1 MKPALSQLWIKIC
14 GVTRNRDAL
23 LAAELGADAIG
34 LVFYANSP
42 RALVATQIS
51 SVVANVPGSIS
62 VIGLFVNPTREEVEV
77 VLSTG
82 LVDVLQF
89 HGEEDEEFCNS
100 FDRPYL
106 KAFQVKDLQSLDS
119 TLSEY
124 RTATYILLDSYSVE
138 KMGGTGQ
145 KFDWSIGENIVQ
157 NLDQKVVVAGGLK
170 PENIRDAVIK
180 MSPFGVDVS
189 SGVESSPGLKDA
201 EKLRKFIEGARSV

>member
-23 LAAELGADAIG
+23 LAAELGADAVG
-34 LVFYANSP
+34 LVFYANSS
-42 RALVATQIS
+42 RALAAAQIS
-51 SVVANVPGSIS
+51 SVVANVPGRVS

-77 VLSTG
+77 VLGTG
-82 LVDVLQF
+82 LVDILQF

-100 FDRPYL
+100 FDIPYL
-106 KAFQVKDLQSLDS
+106 KAFRVKDIQSLES
-119 TLSEY
+119 ALSEY

>member
-1 MKPALSQLWIKIC
+1 MPL
-14 GVTRNRDAL
+14 T
-23 LAAELGADAIG
+23 
-34 LVFYANSP
+34 
-42 RALVATQIS
+42 
-51 SVVANVPGSIS
+51 NV
-62 VIGLFVNPTREEVEV
+62 
-77 VLSTG
+77 
-82 LVDVLQF
+82 D
-89 HGEEDEEFCNS
+89 
-100 FDRPYL
+100 L

-157 NLDQKVVVAGGLK
+157 NLGQKVVVAGGLK
-170 PENIRDAVIK
+170 PENIKDAVIK
-180 MSPFGVDVS
+180 MNPFGVDVS

>member
-42 RALVATQIS
+42 RALAATQIS

-145 KFDWSIGENIVQ
+145 KFDWSIGGNIVQ

-170 PENIRDAVIK
+170 PENIKDAVIK
-180 MSPFGVDVS
+180 MNPFGVDVS
-189 SGVESSPGLKDA
+189 SGVESHPGLKDA

>member
-42 RALVATQIS
+42 RALVATQVA
-51 SVVANVPGSIS
+51 SVVANVPGSVS

-145 KFDWSIGENIVQ
+145 KFDWSIGGNIVQ

-170 PENIRDAVIK
+170 PENIKDAVIK
-180 MSPFGVDVS
+180 MNPFGVDVS

>member
-1 MKPALSQLWIKIC
+1 M
-14 GVTRNRDAL
+14 
-23 LAAELGADAIG
+23 
-34 LVFYANSP
+34 
-42 RALVATQIS
+42 
-51 SVVANVPGSIS
+51 
-62 VIGLFVNPTREEVEV
+62 

-106 KAFQVKDLQSLDS
+106 KAFRVKDIRSLNNA
-119 TLSEY
+119 LNEY
-124 RTATYILLDSYSVE
+124 RTATYILLDSYSVG

-145 KFDWSIGENIVQ
+145 KFDWSVGENIIQ
-157 NLDQKVVVAGGLK
+157 NFEQKIVVAGGLK

>member
-51 SVVANVPGSIS
+51 NVVANVSGSVS

-77 VLSTG
+77 VLDTG

-89 HGEEDEEFCNS
+89 HGAEDEEFCNS
-100 FDRPYL
+100 FDIPYL
-106 KAFQVKDLQSLDS
+106 KAFQVKDIQSLDS
-119 TLSEY
+119 TLSKY
-124 RTATYILLDSYSVE
+124 RTATYILLDSYSGK

-145 KFDWSIGENIVQ
+145 KFDWSIGENIVR
-157 NLDQKVVVAGGLK
+157 NLGQKVVVAGGLR
-170 PENIRDAVIK
+170 PENIKDAVIR
-180 MSPFGVDVS
+180 MNPFGVDVS

>member
-51 SVVANVPGSIS
+51 NVVANVSGSVS

-77 VLSTG
+77 VLDTG

-89 HGEEDEEFCNS
+89 HGAEDEEFCNS
-100 FDRPYL
+100 FDIPYL
-106 KAFQVKDLQSLDS
+106 KAFQVKDIQSLDS
-119 TLSEY
+119 ALSKY
-124 RTATYILLDSYSVE
+124 RTATYILLDSYSGK

-145 KFDWSIGENIVQ
+145 KFDWSIGEKIVR
-157 NLDQKVVVAGGLK
+157 NLGQKVVVAGGLK
-170 PENIRDAVIK
+170 PENIKDAVIK
-180 MSPFGVDVS
+180 MNPFGVDVS
-189 SGVESSPGLKDA
+189 SGIESSPGLKDA

>member
-1 MKPALSQLWIKIC
+1 MKPALSELWIKIC

-51 SVVANVPGSIS
+51 SVVANVPDSVS
-62 VIGLFVNPTREEVEV
+62 VIGLFVNPTREDVEA
-77 VLSTG
+77 VLGTG

-89 HGEEDEEFCNS
+89 HGEEDEGFCNS
-100 FDRPYL
+100 FNKPYL
-106 KAFQVKDLQSLDS
+106 KAFQVRDIRSLS
-119 TLSEY
+119 SSLSNY
-124 RTATYILLDSYSVE
+124 RTATYILLDSYNVK

-145 KFDWSIGENIVQ
+145 KFDWSIGENVVQ

-170 PENIRDAVIK
+170 PENIKDAVIK
-180 MSPFGVDVS
+180 MDSFGVDVS